1 MFVSKIRMNGMP
13 AAMLFLFVTL
23 MLPIPG
29 QSREEAL
36 VKTVEVIGTGRIY
49 GDDVPTAKSRATSN
63 SLISAVAL
71 AAADLLT
78 VNSMVRNFDRLNE
91 IIYNR
96 TGEFIRDYKVLTSS
110 ASGNEYRVMVQVSVL
125 VDKMEEQLSN
135 AGIMLVKKNM
145 PRVLFLISEK
155 PLGDLLPGHRENED
169 SDYFRPF
176 SESAMAEAM
185 KANGFF
191 VIDPGEMFRSAEGVP
206 QLFKTEINDPEAVN
220 LGLRFHA
227 DVVIVGRSTA
237 YKTSNVMGENIR
249 SFQGIVRARALR
261 TDSGEVI
268 ASTTQTAITTHT
280 DEIAGGKGA
289 LSNAGSL
296 AGEDLAFHIT
306 ESWQKEEK
314 IPGIVEVLVE
324 GTGDLANFVKFRRV
338 IREMAGVTGMQV
350 KEMKP
355 NEATILVNFE
365 GSAKALADALML
377 KSFDSIAINIYE
389 ISVSHLRIA
398 LMPG

>member
-1 MFVSKIRMNGMP
+1 MFVSKIRINGML
-13 AAMLFLFVTL
+13 AAIFFLSVTL
-23 MLPIPG
+23 MLPIAG
-29 QSREEAL
+29 QTEEEAF

-49 GDDVPTAKSRATSN
+49 GDDVPTAKIRATSN

-71 AAADLLT
+71 VAADLLT
-78 VNSMVRNFDRLNE
+78 IDSMVRNFQTLNE
-91 IIYNR
+91 VIYSR

-110 ASGNEYRVMVQVSVL
+110 VFGKEYRVMVQVSVL
-125 VDKMEEQLSN
+125 ADKMGEQLSN
-135 AGIMLVKKNM
+135 AGIILVKKEM
-145 PRVLFLISEK
+145 PRILFLVSEQN
-155 PLGDLLPGHRENED
+155 LGDLLPTYPEGED
-169 SDYFRPF
+169 TDYFRPF
-176 SESAMAEAM
+176 SESAMAETM
-185 KANGFF
+185 KAKGFF
-191 VIDPGEMFRSAEGVP
+191 VIDHGDMVRSTEGSSQP
-206 QLFKTEINDPEAVN
+206 FETEINDPEAVSI
-220 LGLRFHA
+220 GLRFQA
-227 DVVIVGRSTA
+227 DVVIVGRSLA

-261 TDSGEVI
+261 TDTGEEI
-268 ASTTQTAITTHT
+268 ASITQTAIITHT
-280 DEIAGGKGA
+280 DEMAGGKGA

-296 AGEDLAFHIT
+296 AGEALAFQIT

-314 IPGIVEVLVE
+314 KPEIVEILVE

-338 IREMAGVTGMQV
+338 IREMAGVTGIQV

-389 ISVSHLRIA
+389 VSASRLRIA